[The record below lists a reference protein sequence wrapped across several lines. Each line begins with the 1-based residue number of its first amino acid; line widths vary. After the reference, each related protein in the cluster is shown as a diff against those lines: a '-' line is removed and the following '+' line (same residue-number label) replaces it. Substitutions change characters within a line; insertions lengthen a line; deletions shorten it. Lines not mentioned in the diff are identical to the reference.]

1 MVSLAGLDFLE
12 GSLTYAG
19 VVRESRKKLGVVSL
33 GSNRATAG
41 EIPATQLC
49 SRCPETQPGLDL
61 HQDCFTFFI
70 LS

>member
-1 MVSLAGLDFLE
+1 MVNLAGLDFPE

-19 VVRESRKKLGVVSL
+19 VVRENRKKARRGILGQQQ
-33 GSNRATAG
+33 ATAG